1 MSRARGCFPDTVT
14 NKRDLFQGNLLYVD
28 HRLYIKKKWMQP
40 LSQKSDVIAE
50 VPKTLFL
57 MASSGQLKY
66 RPLRNVS
73 QLPSS
78 TT

>member
-1 MSRARGCFPDTVT
+1 
-14 NKRDLFQGNLLYVD
+14 
-28 HRLYIKKKWMQP
+28 MQP

-50 VPKTLFL
+50 VPKTFFL

-66 RPLRNVS
+66 RPLRNVP

-78 TT
+78 TTRVKTFPSLIEYDLEVIS

>member
-1 MSRARGCFPDTVT
+1 
-14 NKRDLFQGNLLYVD
+14 
-28 HRLYIKKKWMQP
+28 MQP

-73 QLPSS
+73 QLQALQPE
-78 TT
+78 